1 MTMTKTSDGYFI
13 TKFLI
18 MIIWFLVNILE
29 YFNALVVKTPLVED
43 LTVELDDNV
52 EFIQSLRIK

>member
-1 MTMTKTSDGYFI
+1 MAMTKTSDGYFI